1 MRPLGKKRKESG
13 FTLLETMIAVTVLMI
28 GLLSLAG
35 LLATSL
41 TYMRNAENDFI
52 AQDKAEEAMEAIFT
66 AKYTDSITFS
76 QIANTTASPPG
87 VFLATA
93 QPILQPGSDGLVGT
107 AADSTAPPAYIYYPG
122 PDGLMGTAD
131 DLTVALNGFTRTIT
145 VTPYPGDSNL
155 KQISV
160 TVNYTLGSL
169 NRSYTMT
176 SYISAF
182 N

>member
-1 MRPLGKKRKESG
+1 MREETKREAG
-13 FTLLETMIAVTVLMI
+13 FTLLETMIAVTVLLI

-35 LLATSL
+35 LLGTSL
-41 TYMRNAENDFI
+41 TYMRNAQNDFI
-52 AQDKAEEAMEAIFT
+52 AQEKAEEAMEAIFT

-76 QIANTTASPPG
+76 EINNTTASPPG
-87 VFLATA
+87 IFLATA

-107 AADSTAPPAYIYYPG
+107 AADSTASPAYIYYPG
-122 PDGLMGTAD
+122 PDGLLGTSD
-131 DLTVALNGFTRTIT
+131 DLKVALNGFTRTIT
-145 VTPYPGDSNL
+145 VTPYPGDTNL

-160 TVNYTLGSL
+160 TVNYTLGTV